1 MIRRKAIESDLLE
14 IKSIVDKARE
24 LMKSSGNVNQ
34 WVDGYPS
41 NEVLLSDIRNGNAY
55 LLLRE
60 NKAVAYFTMVDGPD
74 PTYNLI
80 TKGSWLN
87 DNSYG
92 VLHRIA
98 SNGEV
103 KGVFK
108 EILLYASEHYSNIR
122 IDTHHDNKI
131 MQRLLEQNEFVYCGI
146 IFLADG
152 SPRLAY
158 QRIKG

>member
-1 MIRRKAIESDLLE
+1 MIRKAVESDLLD

-41 NEVLLSDIRNGNAY
+41 SEVLLSDIRSGNAY

-60 NKAVAYFTMVDGPD
+60 NKAVAYFAMIDGPE
-74 PTYNLI
+74 PIYNLI

-87 DNSYG
+87 DDSYG

-98 SNGEV
+98 SNGEA

-131 MQRLLEQNEFVYCGI
+131 MQRLLEKNGFVYCGI
-146 IFLADG
+146 IFLGDG